1 MDKKILL
8 CGIPSESPILLVK
21 KALIKKGA
29 HVIIFNQRLFD
40 THDLRLEVT
49 RQGIQGEFFT
59 NDSSYQLS
67 DIQSIYPR
75 IMNFH
80 DLPEYKNRPSA
91 NQIHCKKLHDS
102 INQYME
108 LTDVKVV
115 NKHSQMFSNSSKP
128 YQAQIVRK
136 HGLKTPKTLITNNP
150 KEVLDFKK
158 QFKSIIYKSISGVRS
173 IVKEFDPSDKERLD
187 KIRYCPVQ
195 FQERVSGFDVRVH
208 VIKDK
213 TIATKISTTGV
224 DYRYAVKEGGDTRL
238 EPFKINKKIQKACI
252 QLSAALNLDFSGI
265 DLRISENGDV
275 YCFEINP
282 MPGYS
287 YYENHTGQKIS
298 EVLAD
303 YLISDKKFC

>member
-29 HVIIFNQRLFD
+29 HVIIFNQRLFN
-40 THDLRLEVT
+40 THDLKFEVT
-49 RQGIQGEFFT
+49 RQGVQGEFFA
-59 NDSSYQLS
+59 NDCSYQLS
-67 DIQSIYPR
+67 DIHSIYSR
-75 IMNFH
+75 IMSFY
-80 DLPEYKNRPSA
+80 DLPEYKIGLEADR
-91 NQIHCKKLHDS
+91 IHCEKLHDAV
-102 INQYME
+102 NQYME
-108 LTDVKVV
+108 LTDIKVV

-128 YQAQIVRK
+128 YQAQIVKK
-136 HGLKTPKTLITNNP
+136 HGLKTPRTLITNDP
-150 KEVLDFKK
+150 KKVLAFQK

-213 TIATKISTTGV
+213 TVATKISTTGV
-224 DYRYAVKEGGDTRL
+224 DYRYAAKEGGNTRL
-238 EPFKINKKIQKACI
+238 EPIEINNKIQKACV

-265 DLRISENGDV
+265 DLRISESGDV
-275 YCFEINP
+275 YCFEVNP

-287 YYENHTGQKIS
+287 YYESQTGQKIS

-303 YLISDKKFC
+303 YLISKKKF

>member
-29 HVIIFNQRLFD
+29 HVIIFNQRLFN
-40 THDLRLEVT
+40 THDLKFEVT
-49 RQGIQGEFFT
+49 RQGVQGEFFA
-59 NDSSYQLS
+59 NDCSYQLS
-67 DIQSIYPR
+67 DIHSIYSR
-75 IMNFH
+75 IMSFY
-80 DLPEYKNRPSA
+80 DLPEYKIGLEA
-91 NQIHCKKLHDS
+91 DQIHCEKLHDAV
-102 INQYME
+102 NQYME
-108 LTDVKVV
+108 LTDIKVV

-128 YQAQIVRK
+128 YQAQIVKK
-136 HGLKTPKTLITNNP
+136 HGLKTPRTLITNDP
-150 KEVLDFKK
+150 KKVLAFQK

-213 TIATKISTTGV
+213 TVATKISTTGV
-224 DYRYAVKEGGDTRL
+224 DYRYAAKEGGNTRL
-238 EPFKINKKIQKACI
+238 EPIEINNKIQKACV

-265 DLRISENGDV
+265 DLRISESGDV
-275 YCFEINP
+275 YCFEVNP

-287 YYENHTGQKIS
+287 YYESQTGQKIS

-303 YLISDKKFC
+303 YLISKKKF